1 MTAAFAPSPWPAPV
15 AQRAGRAWRFGRE
28 IDGGRSQAMQ
38 WVLRRNC
45 SITPRQLLGFYL
57 SLASVSLLIALGFW
71 WAGATVVLAFAGF
84 EVLMLGVALAVYAQH
99 ATDCETITLAGGELA
114 IEHRHGVTLDASR
127 FRAEWVRVEPS
138 AGDGSLVEVS
148 GEGRRAQIGRYLRPE
163 WRSQLAQEIR
173 AALRR

>member
-1 MTAAFAPSPWPAPV
+1 MTTAFAPSPWPAP
-15 AQRAGRAWRFGRE
+15 AAPRTGRGWRFGRE
-28 IDGGRSQAMQ
+28 IGGGGVRAMQ

-57 SLASVSLLIALGFW
+57 SLATVSLGIALGFW
-71 WAGATVVLAFAGF
+71 WAGATAVLAFAGF
-84 EVLMLGVALAVYAQH
+84 EVLMLGVALAVYARH

-114 IEHRHGVTLDASR
+114 IEHRHGVAVDAAC

-138 AGDGSLVEVS
+138 AGDGSLLEVS

-173 AALRR
+173 TALRR